1 MSLSN
6 LNIAVTASRRA
17 GELAQVIKSL
27 GGRPYIAPTTGI
39 MREESTGLNVS
50 RFIELAKESTP
61 DFVVFMTGPSV
72 YSLIDLS
79 SELGEKEPLF
89 DILRNTVL
97 VARSP
102 KTQMSL
108 FNFGLRPILI
118 PNLDHTSTGVLQLF
132 KSMGVTAKKI
142 AIIWHGTSS
151 RHLVEGLERLRNSII
166 EVFVYK
172 YSETSD
178 LNETRV
184 LERMGFKSFLTDETQ
199 VTNLIRDINLGNL
212 DAITFT
218 SPPSVRG
225 LVNFAMRQELW
236 DTLQTSLNSI
246 TIVVA
251 VGPSTA
257 RELHKYGVAV
267 EVIPRIFKMKPMIDA
282 LALYIQNNP
291 FNEKVKRLSH
301 AANKNII

>member
-17 GELAQVIKSL
+17 GELAQVIRSL

-39 MREESTGLNVS
+39 KREEYTLLDVS
-50 RFIELAKESTP
+50 KFIELAKESRP

-79 SELGEKEPLF
+79 SELGKKEPLIN
-89 DILRNTVL
+89 ILRNTIL

-118 PNLDHTSTGVLQLF
+118 PTLDYTSTGVLQLLE
-132 KSMGVTAKKI
+132 SMGVTEKKI
-142 AIIWHGTSS
+142 AIIWHGASS
-151 RHLVEGLERLRNSII
+151 RHLVDGLERLRNNII
-166 EVFVYK
+166 EVFVYR

-178 LNETRV
+178 LNDTRI
-184 LERMGFKSFLTDETQ
+184 LESMGFKSFLSDETRI
-199 VTNLIRDINLGNL
+199 TNLVTDINLGNI

-225 LVNFAMRQELW
+225 LLNFAKRLKLW
-236 DTLQTSLNSI
+236 ETLQNSLNSI

-257 RELHKYGVAV
+257 RELEKNGVV
-267 EVIPRIFKMKPMIDA
+267 VDVVPEVFKMKPMIDA

-291 FNEKVKRLSH
+291 VNKKVKRLSH
-301 AANKNII
+301 GTN

>member
-1 MSLSN
+1 LSLSN
-6 LNIAVTASRRA
+6 LKIAVTASRRA

-39 MREESTGLNVS
+39 KREENILLDVS
-50 RFIELAKESTP
+50 RFIELAKENRP

-79 SELGEKEPLF
+79 SELGKKEPLF
-89 DILRNTVL
+89 SMFRNTIL

-118 PNLDHTSTGVLQLF
+118 PNLDYTSTGVLKLF
-132 KSMGVTAKKI
+132 ESMGVTAKKI
-142 AIIWHGTSS
+142 AIIWHGASS
-151 RHLVEGLERLRNSII
+151 RQLVDGLERLKNSII
-166 EVFVYK
+166 EVFVYR
-172 YSETSD
+172 YSETND
-178 LNETRV
+178 LNETKI
-184 LERMGFKSFLTDETQ
+184 LESMGFKSFLSDEAQ
-199 VTNLIRDINLGNL
+199 IANLVEDIRLGNI

-225 LVNFAMRQELW
+225 LLNFAMRHKLW
-236 DTLQTSLNSI
+236 EDLQNSLNSI

-257 RELHKYGVAV
+257 RELDKNGVV
-267 EVIPRIFKMKPMIDA
+267 VDVVPEVFKMKPMIDA
-282 LALYIQNNP
+282 LALYIQSNP
-291 FNEKVKRLSH
+291 VNMKVKRMFDRT
-301 AANKNII
+301 N

>member
-1 MSLSN
+1 LSLSN

-17 GELAQVIKSL
+17 GELAQVIRSL

-39 MREESTGLNVS
+39 KREEYTLLEVTK
-50 RFIELAKESTP
+50 FIEFAEESRP

-79 SELGEKEPLF
+79 SGLGKKELLIN
-89 DILRNTVL
+89 ILRNTIL

-118 PNLDHTSTGVLQLF
+118 PNLDYTSTGVLKLF
-132 KSMGVTAKKI
+132 ETMGVTAKKI
-142 AIIWHGTSS
+142 TIIWHGTSS
-151 RHLVEGLERLRNSII
+151 RHLVDGLERLRNNII
-166 EVFVYK
+166 EVFVYR
-172 YSETSD
+172 YSETND
-178 LNETRV
+178 LHETRI
-184 LERMGFKSFLTDETQ
+184 LESMGFKSFLSDETQ
-199 VTNLIRDINLGNL
+199 IADLVTDINLGNI

-225 LVNFAMRQELW
+225 LLNFAKRHKLW
-236 DTLQTSLNSI
+236 KTLQNSLNSI

-257 RELHKYGVAV
+257 RELDMNGIVV
-267 EVIPRIFKMKPMIDA
+267 DVVPDVFKMKPMIDA
-282 LALYIQNNP
+282 LVLYIHSNP
-291 FNEKVKRLSH
+291 LNKKVKRM
-301 AANKNII
+301 

>member
-17 GELAQVIKSL
+17 AELAHVIRSL

-39 MREESTGLNVS
+39 KREERTLIEVS
-50 RFIELAKESTP
+50 KFLELAKESRP

-72 YSLIDLS
+72 YSLIDLC
-79 SELGEKEPLF
+79 SELGKEESLIS
-89 DILRNTVL
+89 ILRNTTL

-118 PNLDHTSTGVLQLF
+118 PNQDYTSAGVLKLF
-132 KSMGVTAKKI
+132 ESMGVAAKKI
-142 AIIWHGTSS
+142 AIIWHGNSS
-151 RHLVEGLERLRNSII
+151 RHLIDGLERLRNSII
-166 EVFVYK
+166 EVFVYR

-178 LNETRV
+178 RNETRI
-184 LERMGFKSFLTDETQ
+184 LESMGFRSFLSDETQ
-199 VTNLIRDINLGNL
+199 VTNLVKDINLGNI

-225 LVNFAMRQELW
+225 LFNFARRRKLW
-236 DTLQTSLNSI
+236 ETLQNSLNST

-257 RELHKYGVAV
+257 RELDENGIVV
-267 EVIPRIFKMKPMIDA
+267 DVVPQVFKMKPMIEA
-282 LALYIQNNP
+282 LAMYMKSDTAS
-291 FNEKVKRLSH
+291 EKVRRISQGS
-301 AANKNII
+301 N

>member
-17 GELAQVIKSL
+17 GELAQVIRSL

-39 MREESTGLNVS
+39 KREECTILDVS
-50 RFIELAKESTP
+50 KFIELAKESRP

-79 SELGEKEPLF
+79 SELGKKEPVI
-89 DILRNTVL
+89 DILRNTIL

-118 PNLDHTSTGVLQLF
+118 PNLDYTSTGVLKLF
-132 KSMGVTAKKI
+132 ESMGVTEKKI

-151 RHLVEGLERLRNSII
+151 RHLVDGLERLRNKII
-166 EVFVYK
+166 EVHVYR
-172 YSETSD
+172 YSETND
-178 LNETRV
+178 LNETRI
-184 LERMGFKSFLTDETQ
+184 LEYMGFKSVLSDDTV
-199 VTNLIRDINLGNL
+199 VTNLVRDINLRNI
-212 DAITFT
+212 DVITFT

-225 LVNFAMRQELW
+225 LINFAKRHKLW
-236 DTLQTSLNSI
+236 ENLQNSLNSI

-251 VGPSTA
+251 IGPSTA
-257 RELHKYGVAV
+257 SELEKNGVV
-267 EVIPRIFKMKPMIDA
+267 VDVVPQVFKMKPMIDA
-282 LALYIQNNP
+282 LAMYIQSDTV
-291 FNEKVKRLSH
+291 NEKVKRLSH
-301 AANKNII
+301 CSK

>member
-6 LNIAVTASRRA
+6 LKIAVTASRRA
-17 GELAQVIKSL
+17 GELAQVIRSL

-39 MREESTGLNVS
+39 KREESTVLDVS
-50 RFIELAKESTP
+50 RFIELAKDNTP

-72 YSLIDLS
+72 YSLFDLS
-79 SELGEKEPLF
+79 SELGKKESLIN
-89 DILRNTVL
+89 ILKNTIL

-102 KTQMSL
+102 KAQMSL

-118 PNLDHTSTGVLQLF
+118 PNLDYTAAGVLQLF
-132 KSMGVTAKKI
+132 ESMGVTAKKI

-151 RHLVEGLERLRNSII
+151 RHLVDGLERMRNSII
-166 EVFVYK
+166 EVFVYR

-178 LNETRV
+178 LNATRI
-184 LERMGFKSFLTDETQ
+184 LERMGFKSFLSDDTQ
-199 VTNLIRDINLGNL
+199 VTNLVRDINLGNI

-225 LVNFAMRQELW
+225 LLNFAKRRKLW
-236 DTLQTSLNSI
+236 DTLQASLNSS

-257 RELHKYGVAV
+257 SELNKYGVAV
-267 EVIPRIFKMKPMIDA
+267 DVVPQVFKMKPMIDA
-282 LALYIQNNP
+282 LALYIQKNP
-291 FNEKVKRLSH
+291 ANEKVRRVSH
-301 AANKNII
+301 PTN

>member
-1 MSLSN
+1 LSLSN
-6 LNIAVTASRRA
+6 LKIAVTASRRA

-39 MREESTGLNVS
+39 KREENILLDVS
-50 RFIELAKESTP
+50 RFIELAKESRP

-79 SELGEKEPLF
+79 SELGKKELLF
-89 DILRNTVL
+89 NMLRNTIL

-118 PNLDHTSTGVLQLF
+118 PNLDYTSTGVLKLF
-132 KSMGVTAKKI
+132 ESMGVTAKKI
-142 AIIWHGTSS
+142 AIIWHGASS
-151 RHLVEGLERLRNSII
+151 RKLVDGLERLKNSII
-166 EVFVYK
+166 EVFVYR
-172 YSETSD
+172 YSEIND
-178 LNETRV
+178 PKETKI
-184 LERMGFKSFLTDETQ
+184 LERMGFKSYLSDEAQ
-199 VTNLIRDINLGNL
+199 IANLIEDIRLGNI

-225 LVNFAMRQELW
+225 LLNFATRHKLW
-236 DTLQTSLNSI
+236 EDLQNSLNSI

-257 RELHKYGVAV
+257 RELDKNGVV
-267 EVIPRIFKMKPMIDA
+267 VDVVPEVFKMKPMIDA
-282 LALYIQNNP
+282 LALYIQSNP
-291 FNEKVKRLSH
+291 INKKVKRMFDKI
-301 AANKNII
+301 N

>member
-6 LNIAVTASRRA
+6 LKIAITASRRA

-39 MREESTGLNVS
+39 RREENILLEVS
-50 RFIELAKESTP
+50 RFIELAKENGP

-79 SELGEKEPLF
+79 SELGNRELLLN
-89 DILRNTVL
+89 ILRNTML
-97 VARSP
+97 IARSP

-118 PNLDHTSTGVLQLF
+118 PNLDYTSTGVLKLF
-132 KSMGVTAKKI
+132 ESMGVTAKKI
-142 AIIWHGTSS
+142 AIIWHGASS
-151 RHLVEGLERLRNSII
+151 RQLVDGLERLKNSII
-166 EVFVYK
+166 EVFVYR
-172 YSETSD
+172 YSEIND
-178 LNETRV
+178 LKETKI
-184 LERMGFKSFLTDETQ
+184 LERMGFKSYLSDEAQ
-199 VTNLIRDINLGNL
+199 IGNLVEDIRLGNI

-225 LVNFAMRQELW
+225 LLNFATRHKLW
-236 DTLQTSLNSI
+236 DDLQNSLNSI

-257 RELHKYGVAV
+257 RELDKNGVV
-267 EVIPRIFKMKPMIDA
+267 VDVVPEVFKMKPMIDA
-282 LALYIQNNP
+282 LALYIQSNP
-291 FNEKVKRLSH
+291 VNKKVKRMFDKT
-301 AANKNII
+301 N

>member
-1 MSLSN
+1 LSLSN

-39 MREESTGLNVS
+39 MREESTILDVS

-72 YSLIDLS
+72 YSLIDLC

-102 KTQMSL
+102 KTQMAL

-118 PNLDHTSTGVLQLF
+118 PNLDYTSTGVLQLF
-132 KSMGVTAKKI
+132 ESMGVTAKKI

-151 RHLVEGLERLRNSII
+151 QHLVEGLERSGNSIV

-172 YSETSD
+172 YSDTSD
-178 LNETRV
+178 LNETSI
-184 LERMGFKSFLTDETQ
+184 LERMGFRSYLTDETQ
-199 VTNLIRDINLGNL
+199 VTNLVKDINLGNI

-225 LVNFAMRQELW
+225 LVNFAMKQKLW

-257 RELHKYGVAV
+257 GELHKYGVV
-267 EVIPRIFKMKPMIDA
+267 VDVIPRVFKMKPMIDA

-291 FNEKVKRLSH
+291 INEKVKGLSH
-301 AANKNII
+301 AANKI

>member
-6 LNIAVTASRRA
+6 LKIAVTASRRA

-39 MREESTGLNVS
+39 KREENILLDVS
-50 RFIELAKESTP
+50 RFIELAKENRP

-79 SELGEKEPLF
+79 SELGKKEPLF
-89 DILRNTVL
+89 SMFRNTIL

-118 PNLDHTSTGVLQLF
+118 PNLDYTSTGVLKLF
-132 KSMGVTAKKI
+132 ESMGVTAKKI
-142 AIIWHGTSS
+142 AIIWHGASS
-151 RHLVEGLERLRNSII
+151 RQLVDGLERLKNSII
-166 EVFVYK
+166 EVFVYR
-172 YSETSD
+172 YSETND
-178 LNETRV
+178 LNETKI
-184 LERMGFKSFLTDETQ
+184 LESMGFKSFLSDEAQ
-199 VTNLIRDINLGNL
+199 IANLVEDIRLGNI

-225 LVNFAMRQELW
+225 LLNFAMRHKLW
-236 DTLQTSLNSI
+236 EDLQNSLNSI

-257 RELHKYGVAV
+257 RELDKNGVV
-267 EVIPRIFKMKPMIDA
+267 VDVVPEVFKMKPMIDA
-282 LALYIQNNP
+282 LALYIQSNP
-291 FNEKVKRLSH
+291 VNMKVKRMFDRT
-301 AANKNII
+301 N

>member
-17 GELAQVIKSL
+17 GELAQVIRSL

-39 MREESTGLNVS
+39 KREKYPLLDVS
-50 RFIELAKESTP
+50 KFIELAKESRP

-72 YSLIDLS
+72 YSLIDFS
-79 SELGEKEPLF
+79 SELGKKERLIN
-89 DILRNTVL
+89 ILRNTIL

-118 PNLDHTSTGVLQLF
+118 PTLDYTSTGVLQLF
-132 KSMGVTAKKI
+132 ESMGVTEKKI
-142 AIIWHGTSS
+142 AIIWHGASS
-151 RHLVEGLERLRNSII
+151 RHLVNGLERLRNNII
-166 EVFVYK
+166 EVFVYR

-178 LNETRV
+178 LNDTRI
-184 LERMGFKSFLTDETQ
+184 LESMGFKSFLSDETRI
-199 VTNLIRDINLGNL
+199 TNLVMDINLGSI

-225 LVNFAMRQELW
+225 LLNFAKRFKLW
-236 DTLQTSLNSI
+236 ETLQNSLNSI

-257 RELHKYGVAV
+257 RELEKNGVV
-267 EVIPRIFKMKPMIDA
+267 VDVVPEVFKMKPMIDA

-291 FNEKVKRLSH
+291 VSKKVKRLSH
-301 AANKNII
+301 GTN

>member
-17 GELAQVIKSL
+17 GELAQVIRSL

-39 MREESTGLNVS
+39 KREESTVLDVS
-50 RFIELAKESTP
+50 RFIELAKDNTP

-79 SELGEKEPLF
+79 SELGKKEPL
-89 DILRNTVL
+89 INMLRNTIL

-151 RHLVEGLERLRNSII
+151 RHLVDGLERLRNNII
-166 EVFVYK
+166 EVFVYR

-178 LNETRV
+178 LNETRI
-184 LERMGFKSFLTDETQ
+184 LESMGFKSILSDETQ
-199 VTNLIRDINLGNL
+199 ITNLVRDIDLGNI

-225 LVNFAMRQELW
+225 LINFAKRHKLW

-257 RELHKYGVAV
+257 RELRKYGVAV
-267 EVIPRIFKMKPMIDA
+267 DVVPQVFKMKPMIDA

-291 FNEKVKRLSH
+291 VNEKVKRLSH
-301 AANKNII
+301 AAN

>member
-17 GELAQVIKSL
+17 GELAQVIRSL

-39 MREESTGLNVS
+39 KREEYTLLDVS
-50 RFIELAKESTP
+50 KFIELPKESRP

-79 SELGEKEPLF
+79 SELGKKEPLIN
-89 DILRNTVL
+89 ILRNTIL

-118 PNLDHTSTGVLQLF
+118 PTIDYTSTGVLQLLE
-132 KSMGVTAKKI
+132 SMGVTEKKI
-142 AIIWHGTSS
+142 AIIWHGASS
-151 RHLVEGLERLRNSII
+151 RHLVDGLERLRNTII
-166 EVFVYK
+166 EVFVYR

-178 LNETRV
+178 LNDTRI
-184 LERMGFKSFLTDETQ
+184 LESMGFKSFLSDETRI
-199 VTNLIRDINLGNL
+199 TNLVTDINLGNI

-225 LVNFAMRQELW
+225 LLNFAERLKLW
-236 DTLQTSLNSI
+236 ETLQNSLNSI

-257 RELHKYGVAV
+257 RELEKNGVV
-267 EVIPRIFKMKPMIDA
+267 VDVVPEVFKMKPMIDA

-291 FNEKVKRLSH
+291 VNKKVKRLSH
-301 AANKNII
+301 GAN

>member
-1 MSLSN
+1 LSLSN

-39 MREESTGLNVS
+39 MREESTVLNVS
-50 RFIELAKESTP
+50 RFIEFAKESTP

-72 YSLIDLS
+72 YSLIDLC
-79 SELGEKEPLF
+79 SELGEKELLF

-108 FNFGLRPILI
+108 FNFGLRPILL
-118 PNLDHTSTGVLQLF
+118 PNLDYTSTGVLQLF

-151 RHLVEGLERLRNSII
+151 RHLVEGLERLRNNII

-172 YSETSD
+172 YSDTSD
-178 LNETRV
+178 LNETRI

-199 VTNLIRDINLGNL
+199 LTKLVKDINLGNI
-212 DAITFT
+212 DAITFS

-225 LVNFAMRQELW
+225 LVNFAMKQKLW

-257 RELHKYGVAV
+257 GELHNYGVTV
-267 EVIPRIFKMKPMIDA
+267 DVIPHVFKMKPMIDA
-282 LALYIQNNP
+282 LASYVQNNP
-291 FNEKVKRLSH
+291 I
-301 AANKNII
+301 NKKGKKIVSRR

>member
-17 GELAQVIKSL
+17 GELAQVIRSL

-39 MREESTGLNVS
+39 KREEYTLLDVS
-50 RFIELAKESTP
+50 KFIELSKDSRP

-79 SELGEKEPLF
+79 SALGKKEPLIN
-89 DILRNTVL
+89 ILRNTIL

-118 PNLDHTSTGVLQLF
+118 PTLDYTSTGVLHLLE
-132 KSMGVTAKKI
+132 SMGVTEKKI
-142 AIIWHGTSS
+142 AIIWHGASS
-151 RHLVEGLERLRNSII
+151 RHLVDGLERLRNNII
-166 EVFVYK
+166 EVFVYR

-178 LNETRV
+178 LNDTRI
-184 LERMGFKSFLTDETQ
+184 LESMGFKSFLSDETR
-199 VTNLIRDINLGNL
+199 VTNLVTDINLGNI

-225 LVNFAMRQELW
+225 LLNFAKRLKLW
-236 DTLQTSLNSI
+236 DTLQNSLNSI

-257 RELHKYGVAV
+257 GELEKNGVV
-267 EVIPRIFKMKPMIDA
+267 VDVVPEVFKMKPMIDA

-291 FNEKVKRLSH
+291 VNKKVKRLSH
-301 AANKNII
+301 GTN

>member
-17 GELAQVIKSL
+17 GELAQVIRSL

-39 MREESTGLNVS
+39 KREEYTLLDVS
-50 RFIELAKESTP
+50 KFIELPKESRP

-79 SELGEKEPLF
+79 SELGKKEPLIN
-89 DILRNTVL
+89 ILRNTIL

-118 PNLDHTSTGVLQLF
+118 PTLDYTSTGVLQLLE
-132 KSMGVTAKKI
+132 SMGVTEKKI
-142 AIIWHGTSS
+142 AIIWHGASS
-151 RHLVEGLERLRNSII
+151 RHLVDGLERLRNTII
-166 EVFVYK
+166 EVFVYR

-178 LNETRV
+178 LNDTRI
-184 LERMGFKSFLTDETQ
+184 LESMGFKSFLSDETRI
-199 VTNLIRDINLGNL
+199 TNLVTDINLGNI

-225 LVNFAMRQELW
+225 LLNFAERLKLW
-236 DTLQTSLNSI
+236 ETLQNSLNSI

-257 RELHKYGVAV
+257 RELEKNGVV
-267 EVIPRIFKMKPMIDA
+267 VDVVPEVFKMKPMIDA

-291 FNEKVKRLSH
+291 VNKKVKRLSH
-301 AANKNII
+301 GAN